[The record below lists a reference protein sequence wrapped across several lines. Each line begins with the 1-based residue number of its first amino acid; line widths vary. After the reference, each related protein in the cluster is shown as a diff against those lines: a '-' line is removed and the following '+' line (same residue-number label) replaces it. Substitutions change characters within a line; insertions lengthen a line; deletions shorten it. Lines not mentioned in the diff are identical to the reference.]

1 MYEFA
6 KEKKVDIKSIGRKSP
21 RDKSLVELL
30 Q

>member
-6 KEKKVDIKSIGRKSP
+6 KEKKVDIKSIGRKSLSY
-21 RDKSLVELL
+21 RSLVELL